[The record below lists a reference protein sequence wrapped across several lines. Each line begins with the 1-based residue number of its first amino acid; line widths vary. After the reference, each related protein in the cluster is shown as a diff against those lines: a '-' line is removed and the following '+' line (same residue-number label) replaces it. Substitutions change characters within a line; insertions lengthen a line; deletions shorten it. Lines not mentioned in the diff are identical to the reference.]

1 MKFVDQSFHVPRTPV
16 AVVDCGATGEALLLR
31 ALLENM
37 NAVVILHQ
45 PGTPEDF
52 LLVLA
57 DEDAPQFIVICA
69 HGDDNGIVFG
79 TYAPHIDTSCLV
91 HGRPAGARDCR
102 QREASGT
109 HRGEHRVR
117 DGLERFR
124 ARAHG
129 GRRARL
135 YCSRLRAGRDA
146 RPAVPASFLLRLA
159 RSRGIER
166 GCVPTG
172 ARLRRGEHRVPASR
186 PPVTTRRRRKCP
198 AREGAAFL
206 PHCTN

>member
-91 HGRPAGARDCR
+91 HGSLPARAIAGSVRLPGRTVVSTACGTGSSDFARALMAGGVRAYIAPASAPEGTHVPLFLHHFFYDLLVRGASSEAADQRARDYD
-102 QREASGT
+102 EESTA
-109 HRGEHRVR
+109 
-117 DGLERFR
+117 
-124 ARAHG
+124 
-129 GRRARL
+129 
-135 YCSRLRAGRDA
+135 
-146 RPAVPASFLLRLA
+146 FLLH
-159 RSRGIER
+159 GH
-166 GCVPTG
+166 P
-172 ARLRRGEHRVPASR
+172 
-186 PPVTTRRRRKCP
+186 
-198 AREGAAFL
+198 
-206 PHCTN
+206 